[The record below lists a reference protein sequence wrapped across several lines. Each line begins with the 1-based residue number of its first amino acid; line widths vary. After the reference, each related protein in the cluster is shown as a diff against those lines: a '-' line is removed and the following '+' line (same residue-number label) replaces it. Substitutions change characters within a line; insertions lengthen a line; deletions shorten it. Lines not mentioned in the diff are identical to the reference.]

1 MAPILPSPNRLRRFH
16 ICYDISFVPKPVHS
30 LARTSKQ
37 KTMKSFVVVACL
49 LATLA
54 AATPVELHSRMMPP
68 MGGGGMT
75 TTSSV
80 SDGQQSNTQAS
91 SSPFGSS
98 YSHTESSH
106 HDAQSST
113 VVQSFGPLMSQI
125 GSINNML
132 MNGGMNTMVASQSMS
147 TIANQLQSVFS
158 GLNTCGCFQQGSQVF
173 TMFNDMFAQLSQM
186 LISMQNTFGAS
197 AMGGIVSPLGN
208 VAGSMSQFFTQQQ
221 SSTNWSS
228 MSTNI
233 MPFINCVSPF
243 VQGFSGLSQM
253 FK

>member
-1 MAPILPSPNRLRRFH
+1 
-16 ICYDISFVPKPVHS
+16 
-30 LARTSKQ
+30 
-37 KTMKSFVVVACL
+37 
-49 LATLA
+49 
-54 AATPVELHSRMMPP
+54 MMPP
-68 MGGGGMT
+68 MGGAGMT

-91 SSPFGSS
+91 NSPFGSS
-98 YSHTESSH
+98 YSHSDSSYH
-106 HDAQSST
+106 NAQSST

-125 GSINNML
+125 GSVNNML

-147 TIANQLQSVFS
+147 QIANQLQTVFS

-173 TMFNDMFAQLSQM
+173 TMFNDMFGQLSQM
-186 LISMQNTFGAS
+186 LMSMQNTFGAS
-197 AMGGIVSPLGN
+197 AMGSIVSPFGN
-208 VAGSMSQFFTQQQ
+208 VAGSMSQFFSQQ

-228 MSTNI
+228 MSSNI

>member
-1 MAPILPSPNRLRRFH
+1 
-16 ICYDISFVPKPVHS
+16 
-30 LARTSKQ
+30 
-37 KTMKSFVVVACL
+37 MKSFVFVACL

-54 AATPVELHSRMMPP
+54 AATPVELQSRMMPP
-68 MGGGGMT
+68 MGGAGMT

-91 SSPFGSS
+91 NSPFGSS
-98 YSHTESSH
+98 YSHSDSSYH
-106 HDAQSST
+106 NAQSST

-125 GSINNML
+125 GSVNNML

-147 TIANQLQSVFS
+147 QIANQLQTVFS

-173 TMFNDMFAQLSQM
+173 TMFNDMFGQLSQM
-186 LISMQNTFGAS
+186 LMSMQNTFGAS
-197 AMGGIVSPLGN
+197 AMGSIVSRKPLDSFPRGLDTQPDLLLALAFGN
-208 VAGSMSQFFTQQQ
+208 VAGSMSQFFSQQ

-228 MSTNI
+228 MSSNI